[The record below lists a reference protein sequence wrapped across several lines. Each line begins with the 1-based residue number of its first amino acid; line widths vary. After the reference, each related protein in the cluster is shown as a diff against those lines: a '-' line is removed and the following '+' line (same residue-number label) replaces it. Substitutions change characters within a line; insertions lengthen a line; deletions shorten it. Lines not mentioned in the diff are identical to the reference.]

1 MRENCLR
8 KTYSPAVNTSLYS
21 LSTTSHY
28 LAEDLFVGAGQ
39 CDQTEWNEHTN
50 LT

>member
-8 KTYSPAVNTSLYS
+8 KTYSPAVNTSFS
-21 LSTTSHY
+21 SVSTAAHY

-39 CDQTEWNEHTN
+39 CDQTERNELSS